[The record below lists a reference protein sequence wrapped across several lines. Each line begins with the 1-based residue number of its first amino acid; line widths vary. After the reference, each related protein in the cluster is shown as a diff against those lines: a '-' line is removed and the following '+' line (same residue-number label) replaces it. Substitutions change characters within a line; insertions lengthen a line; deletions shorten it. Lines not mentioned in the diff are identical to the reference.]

1 MARGERRVLII
12 GLDGMR
18 PDLFDPGKMP
28 ALAGLVERGARFPD
42 HHAVYPTH
50 TRVNISTLASGVT
63 PGRHGVVANVFR
75 LPGGE
80 GDGLEIVDTS
90 NEEHL
95 RRLDSAQLGP
105 AVLSPTLGDILDAH
119 DERVAVAA
127 TSSAGACI
135 LWTRNQPYR
144 VVNVNSHYGRA
155 DLLSLREKLGPVP
168 PAGFEHRL
176 ERQMYAARAVTD
188 IFLHDDD
195 CRVIVLW
202 LSEPDSSLHRFGLG
216 APEVGEALEIV
227 DQAIS
232 HVLDALERSG
242 RRDQFD
248 VIVMSDHGHSTVLHH
263 RSLGEYLDRAAREL
277 ELDGLELT
285 TASDFIYLSGKP
297 KLRQLSKLVRWIQE
311 QPWAGA
317 IFGSGPYGDLAGVL
331 ALESL
336 WGDKL
341 PGDRVPAL
349 AVSPAWSDQPNDF
362 GVPGTIA
369 ALTEQVALR
378 STHGSAS
385 PYDLHAFLV
394 ASGPDFR
401 EGVTTELPSGAIDLA
416 PTVLQLLGREQPE
429 AMDGR
434 VLWEGFRNPQGEPGE
449 HRQTRT
455 ASCVLHDGGFNPV
468 IVQERVGDTTYIDHV
483 TNGHQG

>member
-1 MARGERRVLII
+1 MGSVERRVLII

-18 PDLFDPGKMP
+18 PDLYDPQKMP
-28 ALAGLVERGARFPD
+28 ALAGLVARGTRFPD

-50 TRVNISTLASGVT
+50 TRVNISSLATGTT
-63 PGRHGVVANVFR
+63 PGRHGIVANVFR
-75 LPGGE
+75 LPD
-80 GDGLEIVDTS
+80 DGFGIVDTS
-90 NEEHL
+90 NDEHL
-95 RRLDSAQLGP
+95 RRLDSAAAGP
-105 AVLSPTLGDILDAH
+105 ALLAPALGDILEGH

-144 VVNVNSHYGRA
+144 VVNVNSHFDRA

-168 PAGFEHRL
+168 PRGNSFEDRL

-195 CRVIVLW
+195 CRVIVMW
-202 LSEPDSSLHRFGLG
+202 LNEPDSSLHGFGLG
-216 APEVGEALEIV
+216 APQVDDALRIA
-227 DQAIS
+227 DQAIG
-232 HVLDALERSG
+232 HVLDALDQSG

-263 RSLGEYLDRAAREL
+263 RSLGEYLDRARREL
-277 ELDGLELT
+277 ELDGLELA
-285 TASDFIYLSGKP
+285 TASDFIYLTDKP
-297 KLRQLSKLVRWIQE
+297 RLRQLSKLVRWIQE
-311 QPWAGA
+311 QPWTGA
-317 IFGSGPYGDLAGVL
+317 VFGSGPYGDLGGVL
-331 ALESL
+331 ALEAL
-336 WGDKL
+336 WGDAV
-341 PGDRVPAL
+341 PGDRAPAL
-349 AVSPAWSDQPNDF
+349 AVSPAWSDAPNEF
-362 GVPGTIA
+362 GVPGTVA

-385 PYDLHAFLV
+385 PFDLHAFLV
-394 ASGPDFR
+394 ASGPDFH
-401 EGVTTELPSGAIDLA
+401 EGVTTGLPSGAVDLA
-416 PTVLQLLGREQPE
+416 PTVLQLLGRARPE

-434 VLWEGFRNPQGEPGE
+434 VLWEGFREPAGEPGE

-455 ASCVLHDGGFNPV
+455 ASCVLHEDGFNPV
-468 IVQERVGDTTYIDHV
+468 IVQERVGDTTYVDHV